1 MGHMER
7 REALR
12 GTALTLLGG
21 VFWGLAGVF
30 GQYLFV
36 HKDMSA
42 KWLVSVRLVL
52 AGLLLLSTVYTKQKK
67 EMFNIWKNKKDA
79 VRLIT
84 FGLLGMAFCQLTYY
98 MAVEQSNAGTATVL
112 QYTAPVM
119 IMVYLSFKSRK
130 LPSAIEMAALVL
142 ALGGTFLLATHG
154 HVTSLTMSRSALIL
168 GLASAVAMVLYNL
181 LPGELME
188 RYGTFS
194 VIGWGMLIGGV
205 FLCAIIQPWHVEG
218 IWDWQTIACMATVII
233 VGTVLSFGTYME
245 GVRLIG
251 AARASLFASVEPLT
265 ATIATV
271 LFMNV
276 AFVKMDLAGFVCII
290 GAVVMLSLP
299 KKETA

>member
-1 MGHMER
+1 MER

-12 GTALTLLGG
+12 GTALTLMGG

-36 HKDMSA
+36 NKEMSA

-52 AGLLLLSTVYTKQKK
+52 AGLLLLSTVFAKQKK
-67 EMFNIWKNKKDA
+67 AAFAVWKNKKDA
-79 VRLIT
+79 FRLVM

-119 IMVYLSFKSRK
+119 IMVYLSVKNKK
-130 LPSAIEMAALVL
+130 LPTAVETTALVL
-142 ALGGTFLLATHG
+142 ALVGTFLLATHG
-154 HVTSLTMSRSALIL
+154 NITSLTMSKQALLL

-181 LPGELME
+181 LPGELMNK
-188 RYGTFS
+188 YGTFA
-194 VIGWGMLIGGV
+194 VIGWGMLVGGV

-218 IWDWQTIACMATVII
+218 IWDRQTVGCMATVII

-265 ATIATV
+265 ATLATV

-290 GAVVMLSLP
+290 GAVILLSLP
-299 KKETA
+299 KKEA